1 MYRFLT
7 VLLASGLALTGAIAI
22 GNHKPQRSLE
32 VQMATNGAFRD
43 GLFVGRWDAEQGR
56 SGPAPIGR
64 WSSEQ
69 DRESFAAGYRRGTGM
84 LQTNP

>member
-7 VLLASGLALTGAIAI
+7 VLLATGLVLTGAIAI
-22 GNHKPQRSLE
+22 GNHKPERSLE
-32 VQMATNGAFRD
+32 VEMATDGAFRD

-64 WSSEQ
+64 WSRPK
-69 DRESFAAGYRRGTGM
+69 DRESFAAGYRMGLGDTSH
-84 LQTNP
+84 